1 MKRILVKSVH
11 DAFEYVMQ
19 HYYLFRLEEFA
30 ERTVLYAVIS
40 IQATHT
46 DGFGFVFTEN
56 QFCKGILTLYFDD
69 IMREVE
75 GTILFTDGMAEQIMN
90 FIGEHKNV
98 DTSLRS
104 LLVPS
109 GFRGINAFEKWM
121 PLPEESVGY
130 GELFLG
136 NSILSRTCEEL
147 FNFSKEKA

>member
-19 HYYLFRLEEFA
+19 HYYPFRLEEFA
-30 ERTVLYAVIS
+30 ERTVIYAVIS

-75 GTILFTDGMAEQIMN
+75 GTILFTDGMAEQIMD

-109 GFRGINAFEKWM
+109 GFRGRDASCGQHGI
-121 PLPEESVGY
+121 PS
-130 GELFLG
+130 
-136 NSILSRTCEEL
+136 S
-147 FNFSKEKA
+147 FNV